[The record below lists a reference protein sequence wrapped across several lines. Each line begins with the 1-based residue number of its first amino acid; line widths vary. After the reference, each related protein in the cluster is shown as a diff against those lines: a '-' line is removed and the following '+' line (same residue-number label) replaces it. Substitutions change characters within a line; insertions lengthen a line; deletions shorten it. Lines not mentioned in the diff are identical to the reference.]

1 MNARN
6 LSMSEAAGAGAVVL
20 ESMGIQKKGRMSPP
34 FEFYRKVRGR
44 PVPPALDPVTARRE
58 P

>member
-1 MNARN
+1 MV
-6 LSMSEAAGAGAVVL
+6 SEARGVAAVVL
-20 ESMGIQKKGRMSPP
+20 ESMGVQKKGRMSPP

-44 PVPPALDPVTARRE
+44 PVPPALDPVTAGRE

>member
-1 MNARN
+1 
-6 LSMSEAAGAGAVVL
+6 VL

>member
-1 MNARN
+1 
-6 LSMSEAAGAGAVVL
+6 
-20 ESMGIQKKGRMSPP
+20 MGVQKKKKGRMSPP

-44 PVPPALDPVTARRE
+44 LVPPALDPTIAARE

>member
-1 MNARN
+1 MPVPSC
-6 LSMSEAAGAGAVVL
+6 LSPWAFE
-20 ESMGIQKKGRMSPP
+20 KKGRMSPP

-44 PVPPALDPVTARRE
+44 PVPPALAPVTARRE